1 VIEKVGFDA
10 CSTDIEGCGCLVL
23 LSNCGGSTGGGC
35 LAPLVEVESSL
46 SRSADADVICCG
58 LLRGLEANS
67 FTGGVGATDS
77 STGSAPSG
85 PSGPVESS
93 RLSRVVDWVSLTCRR
108 GPRDLEAAGLADMGE
123 AVVVAV
129 GAGAA
134 AASVE
139 GVCSASAVST
149 VGYATCQGY
158 AYRLVVRCPLLP
170 WRGYGLI
177 LSARGRLRKGGQL
190 ARHRKQVV
198 YPSLTVP
205 RRASFLHSGDIP
217 RVVVGGVLGC
227 RAGHTVIAIR
237 LAPATASL
245 GWIDVRQVSV
255 TNTKHVPSLSPA
267 DTKPRLHIS
276 IPHKVCR
283 KCPVVSATFVCRVTL
298 YASERAVFE
307 FCHLTG
313 PIPSKR

>member
-1 VIEKVGFDA
+1 VCGSPTVIEKVGFDA

-46 SRSADADVICCG
+46 SRSADADVMCCG

-67 FTGGVGATDS
+67 FTGGVGATGS

-108 GPRDLEAAGLADMGE
+108 GPRDLDAAGLADMGE
-123 AVVVAV
+123 VVVV

-134 AASVE
+134 AVSVE
-139 GVCSASAVST
+139 CVCSTSAVST
-149 VGYATCQGY
+149 AGYATCQVY
-158 AYRLVVRCPLLP
+158 AYRFVVRYPLLP

-177 LSARGRLRKGGQL
+177 LSARGRLRKGCQL

-198 YPSLTVP
+198 
-205 RRASFLHSGDIP
+205 
-217 RVVVGGVLGC
+217 
-227 RAGHTVIAIR
+227 
-237 LAPATASL
+237 
-245 GWIDVRQVSV
+245 
-255 TNTKHVPSLSPA
+255 
-267 DTKPRLHIS
+267 
-276 IPHKVCR
+276 
-283 KCPVVSATFVCRVTL
+283 
-298 YASERAVFE
+298 
-307 FCHLTG
+307 
-313 PIPSKR
+313 

>member
-1 VIEKVGFDA
+1 MEKVGFDA

-35 LAPLVEVESSL
+35 LAPLDEVGSSS
-46 SRSADADVICCG
+46 SRSADADVMCCG

-67 FTGGVGATDS
+67 FTGGVGATGS

-108 GPRDLEAAGLADMGE
+108 GPRGLIGAGFADVGE
-123 AVVVAV
+123 AVVV
-129 GAGAA
+129 GAGA

-139 GVCSASAVST
+139 GVCSAWSVST
-149 VGYATCQGY
+149 VGYANCLEY
-158 AYRLVVRCPLLP
+158 AYRLVVRYPLLP

-177 LSARGRLRKGGQL
+177 LSARGRLRKACQP

-217 RVVVGGVLGC
+217 RVVVGVLS
-227 RAGHTVIAIR
+227 RAGHAAIATR
-237 LAPATASL
+237 LAPALALTSL

-255 TNTKHVPSLSPA
+255 TNTSTS
-267 DTKPRLHIS
+267 
-276 IPHKVCR
+276 
-283 KCPVVSATFVCRVTL
+283 RV
-298 YASERAVFE
+298 
-307 FCHLTG
+307 
-313 PIPSKR
+313 